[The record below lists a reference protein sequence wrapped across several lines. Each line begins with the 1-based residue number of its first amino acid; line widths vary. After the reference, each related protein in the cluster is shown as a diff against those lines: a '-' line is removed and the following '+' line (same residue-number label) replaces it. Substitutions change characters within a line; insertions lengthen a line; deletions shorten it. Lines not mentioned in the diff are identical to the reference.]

1 MKIVCSQDQ
10 LNRGLN
16 IVGKAVTTRTTLPVL
31 NNILLATEDGRLK
44 LTATNLEV
52 GITYWLPCKS
62 IESEGAI
69 TVPARLLQEFVNSL
83 PNDLI
88 TINADESNGNVH
100 LTCARYEANIRGIDA
115 SEFPNLPK
123 LTGASL
129 VTLPATL
136 LREMITQVAF
146 AASRDDN
153 RPVLAGVLMSFQ
165 GRKLTMAAAD
175 GFRLAVR
182 TAELEQPV
190 GSEGDLRIIVPVRA
204 MDELARV
211 LPDAGVGDDA
221 TVEITVTPNRN
232 QVLFHADNLNVTSRL
247 VDGNFPNYEQ
257 IIPGQ
262 WTTRTVATTTD
273 LQKAMKIA
281 SFFARDNASVVKL
294 STTPAGELEPGLLT
308 ITANAAEVGDNQSQ
322 LDVLIDGNGSQ
333 IAFNARYVMDV
344 LGVINTAQV
353 AIETQT
359 SGAPGV
365 FKPVG
370 SDTYLHVIM
379 PMHLAQ
385 R

>member
-10 LNRGLN
+10 FNRGLN
-16 IVGKAVTTRTTLPVL
+16 IVGKAVSTRSTLPVL
-31 NNILLATEDGRLK
+31 NNILLATDNGRLK
-44 LTATNLEV
+44 LTATNLEIGV
-52 GITYWLPCKS
+52 TYWLPCKS
-62 IESEGAI
+62 VETEGAI
-69 TVPARLLQEFVNSL
+69 TVPARLLQEFVSSL

-88 TINADESNGNVH
+88 TLDVNEGSYNVH

-115 SEFPNLPK
+115 EEFPTMQKPA
-123 LTGASL
+123 GAPL
-129 VTLPATL
+129 VSLPAAL
-136 LREMITQVAF
+136 LRDMINQVSF

-153 RPVLAGVLMSFQ
+153 RPVLAGVLISFN
-165 GRKLTMAAAD
+165 GPKAIMAAAD

-182 TAELEQPV
+182 TAELEQPA
-190 GSEGDLRIIVPVRA
+190 GSEQEVRLIVPARA
-204 MDELARV
+204 LEELARA
-211 LPDAGVGDDA
+211 LPEAGTGDD
-221 TVEITVTPNRN
+221 TQVSITLTPNRN
-232 QVLFHADNLNVTSRL
+232 QVLFQADNLNVTSRL

-257 IIPGQ
+257 IIPSD

-294 STTPAGELEPGLLT
+294 TTTPAGELEPGLLT

-322 LDVLIDGNGSQ
+322 LDVLIDGDGNQ

-353 AIETQT
+353 ALETQAPG
-359 SGAPGV
+359 SPGV

-370 SDTYLHVIM
+370 SDSYLHVIM
-379 PMHLAQ
+379 PMHLAA

>member
-1 MKIVCSQDQ
+1 MKIVCSQTQ

-44 LTATNLEV
+44 LIATNLEV

-62 IESEGAI
+62 IEREGAV
-69 TVPARLLQEFVNSL
+69 TAPARLLQEFVSSL
-83 PNDLI
+83 PDDLI
-88 TINADESNGNVH
+88 TIDASESNYNVH
-100 LTCARYEANIRGIDA
+100 LSCARFEANIRGIDA
-115 SEFPNLPK
+115 EEFPTLPK
-123 LTGASL
+123 FSGAPL
-129 VTLPATL
+129 VTIPATL
-136 LREMITQVAF
+136 LRDMITQVSF

-153 RPVLAGVLMSFQ
+153 RPVLAGVLLAFN
-165 GRKLTMAAAD
+165 GRKVTMAAAD

-182 TAELEQPV
+182 TAELETAA
-190 GSEGDLRIIVPVRA
+190 GSEGEIRVIVPVRA
-204 MDELARV
+204 MEELARA
-211 LPDAGVGDDA
+211 LPDAGEEA
-221 TVEITVTPNRN
+221 QVEITVTPNRN
-232 QVLFHADNLNVTSRL
+232 QILFHAENLNVTSRL
-247 VDGNFPNYEQ
+247 VDGSFPNYEQ
-257 IIPGQ
+257 IIPAA
-262 WTTRTVATTTD
+262 WSTRTVATTTD

-294 STTPAGELEPGLLT
+294 TTTPAGELEPGLLT

-322 LDVLIDGNGSQ
+322 LDVLIDGTPSQ

-359 SGAPGV
+359 PGAPGV

>member
-31 NNILLATEDGRLK
+31 NNILLATDEGRLK

-62 IESEGAI
+62 VDAEGAI
-69 TVPARLLQEFVNSL
+69 TVPARLLQEFVSSL
-83 PNDLI
+83 PNDMI
-88 TINADESNGNVH
+88 TVDANESNYTIH
-100 LTCARYEANIRGIDA
+100 LTCARFEANIRGIDA
-115 SEFPNLPK
+115 EEFPTLPK
-123 LTGASL
+123 FAGASL
-129 VTLPATL
+129 VTIPASL
-136 LREMITQVAF
+136 LRDMINQVSF

-153 RPVLAGVLMSFQ
+153 RPVLAGVLLSFK
-165 GRKLTMAAAD
+165 GRKVIMAAAD

-190 GSEGDLRIIVPVRA
+190 GSESEVRIIVPVRA
-204 MDELARV
+204 MEELARA
-211 LPDAGVGDDA
+211 LPDATTDD
-221 TVEITVTPNRN
+221 TPVEITVTPNRN
-232 QVLFHADNLNVTSRL
+232 QVLFHASNLNVTSRL

-257 IIPGQ
+257 IIPAN
-262 WTTRTVATTTD
+262 WSTRTVAATTE

-294 STTPAGELEPGLLT
+294 STTPASELEPGLLT
-308 ITANAAEVGDNQSQ
+308 ISANAAEVGDNQSQ
-322 LDVLIDGNGSQ
+322 LDALIDGPDSQ
-333 IAFNARYVMDV
+333 IAFNARYVMEV

-353 AIETQT
+353 AIEMQT
-359 SGAPGV
+359 PGAPGV

-370 SDTYLHVIM
+370 SDNYLHVIM

>member
-1 MKIVCSQDQ
+1 MKIVCSQTQ

-31 NNILLATEDGRLK
+31 NNILLATENGRLK
-44 LTATNLEV
+44 LIATNLEV

-62 IESEGAI
+62 IEREGAV
-69 TVPARLLQEFVNSL
+69 TAPARLLQEFVSSL
-83 PNDLI
+83 PDDLI
-88 TINADESNGNVH
+88 TIDASESNYNVH
-100 LTCARYEANIRGIDA
+100 LSCARFEADIRGIDA
-115 SEFPNLPK
+115 EEFPTLPK
-123 LTGASL
+123 FSGAPL
-129 VTLPATL
+129 VTIPATL
-136 LREMITQVAF
+136 LRDMITQVSF

-153 RPVLAGVLMSFQ
+153 RPVLAGVLLAFN
-165 GRKLTMAAAD
+165 GRKVTMAAAD

-182 TAELEQPV
+182 TADLETAA
-190 GSEGDLRIIVPVRA
+190 GSEGEIRVIVPVRA
-204 MDELARV
+204 MEELARA
-211 LPDAGVGDDA
+211 LPDAGDEA
-221 TVEITVTPNRN
+221 QVEITVTPNRN
-232 QVLFHADNLNVTSRL
+232 QILFHAENLNVTSRL
-247 VDGNFPNYEQ
+247 VDGSFPNYEQ
-257 IIPGQ
+257 IIPAA
-262 WTTRTVATTTD
+262 WSTRTVATTTD

-294 STTPAGELEPGLLT
+294 TTTPAGELEPGLLT

-322 LDVLIDGNGSQ
+322 LDVLIDGTPSQ

-359 SGAPGV
+359 PGAPGV

>member
-1 MKIVCSQDQ
+1 MKIVCSQTQ

-44 LTATNLEV
+44 LIATNLEV

-62 IESEGAI
+62 IEREGAV
-69 TVPARLLQEFVNSL
+69 TAPARLLQEFVSSL
-83 PNDLI
+83 PDDLI
-88 TINADESNGNVH
+88 TIDASESNYNVH
-100 LTCARYEANIRGIDA
+100 LSCARFEANIRGIDA
-115 SEFPNLPK
+115 EEFPTLPK
-123 LTGASL
+123 FSGAPL
-129 VTLPATL
+129 VTIPATL
-136 LREMITQVAF
+136 LRDMITQVSF

-153 RPVLAGVLMSFQ
+153 RPVLAGVLLAFN
-165 GRKLTMAAAD
+165 GRKVTMAAAD

-182 TAELEQPV
+182 TAELETAA
-190 GSEGDLRIIVPVRA
+190 GSEGEIRVIVPVRA
-204 MDELARV
+204 MEELARA
-211 LPDAGVGDDA
+211 LPDAGDEA
-221 TVEITVTPNRN
+221 QVEITVTPNRN
-232 QVLFHADNLNVTSRL
+232 QILFHAENLNVTSRL
-247 VDGNFPNYEQ
+247 VDGSFPNYEQ
-257 IIPGQ
+257 IIPAA
-262 WTTRTVATTTD
+262 WSTRTVATTTD

-294 STTPAGELEPGLLT
+294 TTTPAGELEPGLLT

-322 LDVLIDGNGSQ
+322 LDVLIDGTPSQ

-359 SGAPGV
+359 PGAPGV